1 MLTIKVKKQ
10 LQETNLAVDL
20 TVGAEIIAI
29 VGPSGA
35 GKTTILN
42 MIAGITEADEGMIR
56 YKDVNFV
63 EDGKQVLPIQA
74 RKIGYVFQ
82 DYALFPHK
90 TVEENIMYSV
100 KDRLFIES
108 LMGKLS
114 IAHLRNKYPH
124 EVSGGEQQRVALLRA
139 YAMQPNILLLD
150 EPFSA
155 LDEETKEKSYAQL
168 LSLHEATKTPIILV
182 THNRGEVKRIAG
194 RAYELKHGELHLL
207 KRE

>member
-1 MLTIKVKKQ
+1 NRI
-10 LQETNLAVDL
+10 
-20 TVGAEIIAI
+20 G
-29 VGPSGA
+29 
-35 GKTTILN
+35 
-42 MIAGITEADEGMIR
+42 GITEADEGMIS

-100 KDRLFIES
+100 KERLFIES

-155 LDEETKEKSYAQL
+155 LDEETKEKSRSEEHTSELQSRFDIVCRL
-168 LSLHEATKTPIILV
+168 LLEKKK
-182 THNRGEVKRIAG
+182 N
-194 RAYELKHGELHLL
+194 
-207 KRE
+207 